1 MIKLLILADDF
12 TGALDSG
19 VQLSKLGAATHVV
32 TNLDICFD
40 TVDREIQVLVV
51 DTETRHLSAEKAR
64 TIVRDISARAKAAGI
79 PMIYKKTDS
88 ALRGNIGAELDGV
101 LEGSAAETL
110 YFIPAFPKLGRSTSD
125 GIHYF
130 EGVPIHETVFGK
142 DPFEPVQ
149 DSFVPDIIK
158 RQSDIPVTLV
168 KTTQK
173 APYSGEGKS
182 IVLFDAVSDDTL
194 KSIALNFRK
203 TQPTNVLAG
212 CAGFAEYLPWIL
224 NLQCNVHPIQIS
236 APGVLVVSGSLNPI
250 TARQLDTA
258 RSAGFAFVALTPE
271 LKMYGVPETK
281 EGEKFLNKIL
291 RLFEKNKRVLV
302 ASINTETVINPS
314 QVNDE
319 VSQTVAANIG
329 NLVSR
334 LFAKGLNCTVVATGG
349 DTLRGIL
356 DSMKCSDII
365 PLYEIETG
373 VVMSTAQTA
382 DRCLSVVSKSGGFG
396 SDEVFVHVAQF
407 IDELSSDGNAKLEKP
422 SSFEGF
428 PERPLTQI

>member
-19 VQLSKLGAATHVV
+19 VQLSKMGAATHVV

-40 TVDREIQVLVV
+40 TVDRDIQVLVV

-64 TIVRDISARAKAAGI
+64 TIVRDISARAKAAGV

-88 ALRGNIGAELDGV
+88 ALRGNIGAELDGA
-101 LEGSAAETL
+101 LEGSGAQML
-110 YFIPAFPKLGRSTSD
+110 YFIPAFPKLGRSTSE

-149 DSFVPDIIK
+149 DSFIPDIIS
-158 RQSDIPVTLV
+158 RQSDIPVTLI
-168 KTTQK
+168 KTAQEI
-173 APYSGEGKS
+173 PYSSEGKS

-194 KSIALNFRK
+194 KSIAMDFRR
-203 TQPTNVLAG
+203 TNPTNVLAG

-224 NLQCNVHPIQIS
+224 NLQCSALPIHVS
-236 APGVLVVSGSLNPI
+236 TPGVLVVSGSLNPI
-250 TARQLDTA
+250 TAKQLDTA
-258 RSAGFAFVALTPE
+258 RNAGFAFVALTPE
-271 LKMYGVPETK
+271 QKMYGVPETK

-302 ASINTETVINPS
+302 ASVNAETVINPA

-334 LFAKGLNCTVVATGG
+334 LFERGLNCTVVATGG

-365 PLYEIETG
+365 PLCEIETG
-373 VVMSTAQTA
+373 VVMSMAKTA
-382 DRCLSVVSKSGGFG
+382 DRSLSVVSKSGGFG
-396 SDEVFVHVAQF
+396 SDDVFVHVAQF
-407 IDELSSDGNAKLEKP
+407 IDELCFSENEVPVKP

-428 PERPLTQI
+428 LEGTLT